1 LDEGYAATVQPT
13 YRQDHGE
20 TVQSMQSGEQDR
32 PISPFVTSSQHRA
45 SSLQFEKRRAAARM
59 LLTGG
64 EHREGCVFVAGSSAW
79 HDGPERVGELLHEHE
94 GFLPFELQTE
104 TGPRIVLI
112 NPDHILMVELA
123 EDESRSDAGYVVARR
138 QPVSVLMASGQRI
151 TGAVRVHRPEGQ
163 DRLSDWSRQPGRF
176 RYIETTG
183 GALLLN
189 ASHIV
194 ELSEVSE

>member
-1 LDEGYAATVQPT
+1 LADKPL
-13 YRQDHGE
+13 
-20 TVQSMQSGEQDR
+20 
-32 PISPFVTSSQHRA
+32 VTSSLHQS
-45 SSLQFEKRRAAARM
+45 SSLQFEKHRASARI
-59 LLTGG
+59 LLTSGD
-64 EHREGCVFVAGSSAW
+64 HRDGCVFVAGSSAW

-123 EDESRSDAGYVVARR
+123 EDEARSDPGYVVARR
-138 QPVSVLMASGQRI
+138 QAVSVLLTSGQRI
-151 TGAVRVHRPEGQ
+151 TGEVRVHRPEGH